1 MVTDDDVARAIA
13 FFNACD
19 DVALLQD
26 VLRGIQPRASAEV
39 RRQLARNR
47 EAPPPREIAP
57 SAALASQEEAVKTV
71 REATDFGQLQALA
84 RAAGRRVESLNAS

>member
-1 MVTDDDVARAIA
+1 MATDEAVARAIA

-19 DVALLQD
+19 DVDLLQD

-47 EAPPPREIAP
+47 EAPPPRDIAP
-57 SAALASQEEAVKTV
+57 ASNPASQDEALKTV
-71 REATDFGQLQALA
+71 RDAGDFGQLQALA